1 MVRVFEILSI
11 RQTSA
16 NIFAYIE
23 GKVRIDRGVLSEV
36 FNRNQIHVQWTS
48 TCTLE
53 KLSSYMYLSSNFHD
67 VMAYENE
74 NKVQFSVF

>member
-36 FNRNQIHVQWTS
+36 FNRNQIQWTS

-53 KLSSYMYLSSNFHD
+53 KPSSYMYLSSNFHD
-67 VMAYENE
+67 VMGYENE

>member
-36 FNRNQIHVQWTS
+36 FNRNQIQ
-48 TCTLE
+48 
-53 KLSSYMYLSSNFHD
+53 
-67 VMAYENE
+67 
-74 NKVQFSVF
+74 